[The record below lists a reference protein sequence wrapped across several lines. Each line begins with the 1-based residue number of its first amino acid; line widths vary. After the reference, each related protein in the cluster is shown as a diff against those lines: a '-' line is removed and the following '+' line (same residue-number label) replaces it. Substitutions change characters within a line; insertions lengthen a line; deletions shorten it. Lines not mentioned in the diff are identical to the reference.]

1 MRITLPDPVG
11 FAECFSDVSG
21 IKVNPDIM
29 GITIDSRDVKPGDL
43 YIALSGRRTD
53 GHNFVPDVEL
63 KGCSAALVSDVQKE
77 CKTIQQIR
85 VDDPLTTIGQT
96 ARLWRENIN
105 IPVLGITGTNGKT
118 STKELIKHV
127 LSENMNVHSTKGNYN
142 TFIGVP
148 LTLLTITSSH
158 EISIL
163 ELGANQKGDIRYLC
177 EITKPN
183 HGLITNIAP
192 AHLEGF
198 GSVEE
203 IAKEKGELFLSLNNG
218 FAFVN
223 NADAKVS
230 ALPCSGTK
238 IAYGLTSPCDFPAD
252 IISENDGSLTLIID
266 SEEISTDSRNLTF
279 LKNVIAAASVSITLG
294 VEWDIF
300 RDRITT
306 FDPPKGRCQVKQFNS
321 ITVIDDTYNANL
333 ESTIAALDYLM
344 AFGGNGRKIF
354 IFGDMFELGQDTE
367 LHHRKIGEKCKQTE
381 LDAVHLLGEKTL
393 FTDMELN
400 SSIIHRHYS
409 SKNELI
415 TSLKESFKEG
425 DKILFKG
432 SRGMEMETIIQGVF
446 S

>member
-1 MRITLPDPVG
+1 M
-11 FAECFSDVSG
+11 
-21 IKVNPDIM
+21 
-29 GITIDSRDVKPGDL
+29 
-43 YIALSGRRTD
+43 
-53 GHNFVPDVEL
+53 
-63 KGCSAALVSDVQKE
+63 
-77 CKTIQQIR
+77 
-85 VDDPLTTIGQT
+85 
-96 ARLWRENIN
+96 
-105 IPVLGITGTNGKT
+105 
-118 STKELIKHV
+118 
-127 LSENMNVHSTKGNYN
+127 
-142 TFIGVP
+142 
-148 LTLLTITSSH
+148 TSSH

-218 FAFVN
+218 LAFVN
-223 NADAKVS
+223 NADEKVS
-230 ALPCSGTK
+230 ALPSSGEK
-238 IAYGLTSPCDFPAD
+238 ISYGLTPTCDFPAD

-300 RDRITT
+300 RKRIIT

-367 LHHRKIGEKCKQTE
+367 LHHRKIGEKCKQTK
-381 LDAVHLLGEKTL
+381 LDAVHLLGEKTI

>member
-43 YIALSGRRTD
+43 YIALSGQRTD

-218 FAFVN
+218 LAFVN
-223 NADAKVS
+223 NADEKVS

-238 IAYGLTSPCDFPAD
+238 ISYGLTPPCDFPAD

-344 AFGGNGRKIF
+344 AFGGNGRRIF

-367 LHHRKIGEKCKQTE
+367 LHHRKIGEKCKQTG

>member
-11 FAECFSDVSG
+11 FAECFAAVSG
-21 IKVNPDIM
+21 VKVIPEIK
-29 GITIDSRDVKPGDL
+29 GITTDSRDVKPEDL

-53 GHNFVPDVEL
+53 GHNFVPAVEL
-63 KGCSAALVSDVQKE
+63 EGCSAALVSDVQKE
-77 CKTIQQIR
+77 CKTIQQIK
-85 VDDPLTTIGQT
+85 VDDPLITIGQT
-96 ARLWRENIN
+96 AKLWRENVN
-105 IPVLGITGTNGKT
+105 IPVFGITGTNGKT

-127 LSENMNVHSTKGNYN
+127 LSENMNVHATEGNYN
-142 TFIGVP
+142 TSIGVP
-148 LTLLTITSSH
+148 LTVLTMTSSH

-177 EITKPN
+177 EIIKPN

-203 IAKEKGELFLSLNNG
+203 IAKEKGELFLSLNKG
-218 FAFVN
+218 FSFVN
-223 NADAKVS
+223 NADEKVNT
-230 ALPCSGTK
+230 LPCSGKK
-238 IAYGLTSPCDFPAD
+238 ISYGLTPTCDFPSD
-252 IISENDGSLTLIID
+252 IISEDDGSLTLVID

-294 VEWDIF
+294 VEWDVF
-300 RDRITT
+300 RDRILS

-321 ITVIDDTYNANL
+321 VTVIDDTYNANL

-344 AFGGNGRKIF
+344 AFGGNGRKVF
-354 IFGDMFELGQDTE
+354 IFGDMFELGQNTE
-367 LHHRKIGEKCKQTE
+367 SHHRKIGEKCKQTN
-381 LDAVHLLGEKTL
+381 LDAVYLLGEKTL

-400 SSIIHRHYS
+400 SSTTHRHYS

-415 TSLKESFKEG
+415 SSLKDSFKEG
-425 DKILFKG
+425 DKILIKG
-432 SRGMEMETIIQGVF
+432 SRGMAMETVILGIF

>member
-11 FAECFSDVSG
+11 FAECFAAVSG
-21 IKVNPDIM
+21 VKMIPEIM
-29 GITIDSRDVKPGDL
+29 GITTDSRDVKPEDL

-53 GHNFVPDVEL
+53 GHNFVPAVEL
-63 KGCSAALVSDVQKE
+63 EGCSAALVSDVQKE
-77 CKTIQQIR
+77 CKTIQQIK
-85 VDDPLTTIGQT
+85 VDDPLITIGQT
-96 ARLWRENIN
+96 AKLWRENVN
-105 IPVLGITGTNGKT
+105 IPVFGITGTNGKT

-127 LSENMNVHSTKGNYN
+127 LSENMNVHATEGNYN
-142 TFIGVP
+142 TSIGVP
-148 LTLLTITSSH
+148 LTMLTMTSSH

-203 IAKEKGELFLSLNNG
+203 IAKEKGELFLALNNG
-218 FAFVN
+218 FSFVN
-223 NADAKVS
+223 NADEKVN
-230 ALPCSGTK
+230 ALPCSGKK
-238 IAYGLTSPCDFPAD
+238 ISYGLTPSCDFPSD
-252 IISENDGSLTLIID
+252 IISEGDGSLTLIID

-294 VEWDIF
+294 VEWDVF
-300 RDRITT
+300 RDQILS

-321 ITVIDDTYNANL
+321 VTVIDDTYNANL

-344 AFGGNGRKIF
+344 AFGGNGRKVF

-367 LHHRKIGEKCKQTE
+367 SHHRKIGEKCKQTN
-381 LDAVHLLGEKTL
+381 LDAVYLLGEKTL

-400 SSIIHRHYS
+400 SSTTHRHYS
-409 SKNELI
+409 SKNKLI
-415 TSLKESFKEG
+415 SSLKDSFKEG
-425 DKILFKG
+425 DKILIKG
-432 SRGMEMETIIQGVF
+432 SRGMAMETIIQGIF

>member
-148 LTLLTITSSH
+148 LTLLTTTSSH
-158 EISIL
+158 DISIL

-367 LHHRKIGEKCKQTE
+367 LHHRKIGEKCKQTK

-432 SRGMEMETIIQGVF
+432 SRGMEMETVIQGVF

>member
-1 MRITLPDPVG
+1 MRIALPDPAG
-11 FAECFSDVSG
+11 FTECFSDISSV
-21 IKVNPDIM
+21 KVDSDIM
-29 GITIDSRDVKPGDL
+29 GITIDSRNVKPGDL
-43 YIALSGRRTD
+43 YIALSGLRND

-63 KGCSAALVSDVQKE
+63 EGCSAALVSEIQKE

-96 ARLWRENIN
+96 ASLWRENID
-105 IPVLGITGTNGKT
+105 IPVIGITGTNGKT

-127 LSENMNVHSTKGNYN
+127 LNGNMNVHATKGNYN
-142 TFIGVP
+142 TSIGVP
-148 LTLLTITSSH
+148 LTLLTMTSSH

-177 EITKPN
+177 ELTKPN

-218 FAFVN
+218 FAFIN
-223 NADAKVS
+223 KADEKIS
-230 ALPCSGTK
+230 ALPSSGEK
-238 IAYGLTSPCDFPAD
+238 ITYGLTPTCDFPAD

-279 LKNVIAAASVSITLG
+279 FKNVIAAASVSITLG
-294 VEWDIF
+294 IEWNVF
-300 RDRITT
+300 RERITT
-306 FDPPKGRCQVKQFNS
+306 FDHPKGRCQVKQINS

-367 LHHRKIGEKCKQTE
+367 LHHRKIGEKCKQSA
-381 LDAVHLLGEKTL
+381 LDAVYLLGEKTI

-400 SSIIHRHYS
+400 SSIKHRHYS

-415 TSLKESFKEG
+415 TSLKDSFKEG

-432 SRGMEMETIIQGVF
+432 SRGMAMETVIQGIF
-446 S
+446 H

>member
-1 MRITLPDPVG
+1 MRITLPDPAG
-11 FAECFSDVSG
+11 FTECFADISG
-21 IKVNPDIM
+21 VKIDSDIM
-29 GITIDSRDVKPGDL
+29 GITIDSRNVKPGDL
-43 YIALSGRRTD
+43 YIALSGIRTD

-63 KGCSAALVSDVQKE
+63 EGCSAALVSDIQKE
-77 CKTIQQIR
+77 CTTIQQIR
-85 VDDPLTTIGQT
+85 VDDPLTTISQT
-96 ARLWRENIN
+96 ASLWRKNID
-105 IPVLGITGTNGKT
+105 IPVFGITGTNGKT

-127 LSENMNVHSTKGNYN
+127 LNENMNVHATKGNYN
-142 TFIGVP
+142 TSIGVP
-148 LTLLTITSSH
+148 LTLLTMTSSH
-158 EISIL
+158 EISII

-177 EITKPN
+177 ELTKPN

-192 AHLEGF
+192 AHLEGL

-223 NADAKVS
+223 KTDEKIS
-230 ALPCSGTK
+230 ALPSSGKK
-238 IAYGLTSPCDFPAD
+238 ITYGLTPTCDFPAD

-294 VEWDIF
+294 VEWDVF
-300 RDRITT
+300 RERITT
-306 FDPPKGRCQVKQFNS
+306 FDPPKGRCQVKQINS
-321 ITVIDDTYNANL
+321 VTVIDDTYNANL

-367 LHHRKIGEKCKQTE
+367 LHHRKIGEKCKQSA
-381 LDAVHLLGEKTL
+381 LDAVHLLGEKTI

-400 SSIIHRHYS
+400 SSIKHRHYS

-415 TSLKESFKEG
+415 TSLKDSFKEG

-432 SRGMEMETIIQGVF
+432 SRGMAMETVIHGIF
-446 S
+446 H

>member
-11 FAECFSDVSG
+11 FAECFAAVSG
-21 IKVNPDIM
+21 VKVIPEIM
-29 GITIDSRDVKPGDL
+29 GITTDSRDVKPEDL

-53 GHNFVPDVEL
+53 GHNFVPAVEL
-63 KGCSAALVSDVQKE
+63 EGCSAALVSDVQKE
-77 CKTIQQIR
+77 CRTIQQIK
-85 VDDPLTTIGQT
+85 VDDPLITIGQT
-96 ARLWRENIN
+96 AKLWRENVN
-105 IPVLGITGTNGKT
+105 IPVFGITGTNGKT

-127 LSENMNVHSTKGNYN
+127 LSENMNVHATEGNYN
-142 TFIGVP
+142 TSIGVP
-148 LTLLTITSSH
+148 LTMLTMTSSH

-203 IAKEKGELFLSLNNG
+203 IAKEKGELFLALNNG

-223 NADAKVS
+223 NADEKIN
-230 ALPCSGTK
+230 ALPCSGKK
-238 IAYGLTSPCDFPAD
+238 ISYGLTPTCDFPSD
-252 IISENDGSLTLIID
+252 IISEGDGSLTLIID

-279 LKNVIAAASVSITLG
+279 LKNVIAAAAVSITLG
-294 VEWDIF
+294 VEWDVF
-300 RDRITT
+300 RDQILS
-306 FDPPKGRCQVKQFNS
+306 FEPPKGRCQVKQFNS
-321 ITVIDDTYNANL
+321 VTVIDDTYNANL

-344 AFGGNGRKIF
+344 AFGGNGRKVF

-367 LHHRKIGEKCKQTE
+367 SHHRKIGEKCKQTN
-381 LDAVHLLGEKTL
+381 LDAVYLLGEKTL

-400 SSIIHRHYS
+400 SSTTHRHYS
-409 SKNELI
+409 SKNKLI
-415 TSLKESFKEG
+415 SSLKDSFKEG
-425 DKILFKG
+425 DKILIKG
-432 SRGMEMETIIQGVF
+432 SRGMAMETIIQGIF

>member
-1 MRITLPDPVG
+1 
-11 FAECFSDVSG
+11 
-21 IKVNPDIM
+21 M
-29 GITIDSRDVKPGDL
+29 G
-43 YIALSGRRTD
+43 
-53 GHNFVPDVEL
+53 
-63 KGCSAALVSDVQKE
+63 
-77 CKTIQQIR
+77 
-85 VDDPLTTIGQT
+85 
-96 ARLWRENIN
+96 

-127 LSENMNVHSTKGNYN
+127 MNGNMNVHATEGNYN
-142 TFIGVP
+142 TSIGVP
-148 LTLLTITSSH
+148 LTVFTMTSSH

-203 IAKEKGELFLSLNNG
+203 IAKEKGELFLSLNKG
-218 FAFVN
+218 FSFIN
-223 NADAKVS
+223 NADEKVNT
-230 ALPCSGTK
+230 LPCSGKK
-238 IAYGLTSPCDFPAD
+238 ISYGLTPTCDFPSD
-252 IISENDGSLTLIID
+252 IISEDDGSLTLVID

-294 VEWDIF
+294 VEWDVF
-300 RDRITT
+300 RDQILS
-306 FDPPKGRCQVKQFNS
+306 FEPPKGRCQVTQFNS
-321 ITVIDDTYNANL
+321 VTVIDDTYNANL
-333 ESTIAALDYLM
+333 ESTIAALDYLI
-344 AFGGNGRKIF
+344 ALGGNGRKIF

-367 LHHRKIGEKCKQTE
+367 SHHRKIGEKCKQTE
-381 LDAVHLLGEKTL
+381 LDAVYLLGEKTL

-400 SSIIHRHYS
+400 SSTTHRHYS

-415 TSLKESFKEG
+415 SSLTNSFKEG
-425 DKILFKG
+425 DKILIKG
-432 SRGMEMETIIQGVF
+432 SRGMAMETIIQGIF

>member
-11 FAECFSDVSG
+11 FAECFAAVSG
-21 IKVNPDIM
+21 VKVIPEIM
-29 GITIDSRDVKPGDL
+29 GITTDSRDVKPEDL

-53 GHNFVPDVEL
+53 GHNFVPAVEL
-63 KGCSAALVSDVQKE
+63 EGCSAALVSDVQNE
-77 CKTIQQIR
+77 CKTIQQIK
-85 VDDPLTTIGQT
+85 VDDPLITIGQT
-96 ARLWRENIN
+96 AKLWRENVN
-105 IPVLGITGTNGKT
+105 IPVFGITGTNGKT

-127 LSENMNVHSTKGNYN
+127 LSENMNVHATEGNYN
-142 TFIGVP
+142 TSIGVP
-148 LTLLTITSSH
+148 LTMLTMTSSH

-203 IAKEKGELFLSLNNG
+203 IAKEKGELFLALNNG
-218 FAFVN
+218 FSFVN
-223 NADAKVS
+223 NADEKVN
-230 ALPCSGTK
+230 ALPCSGKK
-238 IAYGLTSPCDFPAD
+238 ISYGLTPTCDFPSD
-252 IISENDGSLTLIID
+252 IISEGDGSLTLIID

-279 LKNVIAAASVSITLG
+279 LKNVIAAAAVSITLG
-294 VEWDIF
+294 VEWDVF
-300 RDRITT
+300 RDQILS

-321 ITVIDDTYNANL
+321 VTVIDDTYNANL

-344 AFGGNGRKIF
+344 AFGGNGRKVF

-367 LHHRKIGEKCKQTE
+367 SHHRKIGEKCKQTN
-381 LDAVHLLGEKTL
+381 LDAVYLLGEKTL

-400 SSIIHRHYS
+400 SSTTHRHYS
-409 SKNELI
+409 SKNKLI
-415 TSLKESFKEG
+415 SSLKDSFKEG
-425 DKILFKG
+425 DKILIKG
-432 SRGMEMETIIQGVF
+432 SRGMAMETIIQGIF

>member
-11 FAECFSDVSG
+11 FAECFAAVSG
-21 IKVNPDIM
+21 VKVIPEIM
-29 GITIDSRDVKPGDL
+29 GITTDSRDVKPEDL

-53 GHNFVPDVEL
+53 GHNFVPAVEL
-63 KGCSAALVSDVQKE
+63 EGCSAALVSDVQKE
-77 CKTIQQIR
+77 CKTIQQIK
-85 VDDPLTTIGQT
+85 VDDPLITIGQT
-96 ARLWRENIN
+96 AKLWRENVN
-105 IPVLGITGTNGKT
+105 IPVFGITGTNGKT

-127 LSENMNVHSTKGNYN
+127 LSENMNVHATEGNYN
-142 TFIGVP
+142 TSIGVP
-148 LTLLTITSSH
+148 LTVLTMTSSH

-203 IAKEKGELFLSLNNG
+203 IAKEKGELFLSLNKG
-218 FAFVN
+218 FSFVN
-223 NADAKVS
+223 NADEKVNT
-230 ALPCSGTK
+230 LPCSGKK
-238 IAYGLTSPCDFPAD
+238 ISYGLTPTCDFPSD
-252 IISENDGSLTLIID
+252 IISEDDGSLTLVID

-294 VEWDIF
+294 VEWDVF
-300 RDRITT
+300 RDQILS
-306 FDPPKGRCQVKQFNS
+306 FEPLKGRCQVKQFNS
-321 ITVIDDTYNANL
+321 VTVIDDTYNANL

-344 AFGGNGRKIF
+344 AFGGNGRKVF
-354 IFGDMFELGQDTE
+354 IFGDMFELGQNTE
-367 LHHRKIGEKCKQTE
+367 SHHRKIGEKCKQTN
-381 LDAVHLLGEKTL
+381 LDAVYLLGEKTL

-400 SSIIHRHYS
+400 SSTTHRHYS

-415 TSLKESFKEG
+415 SSLKDSFKEG
-425 DKILFKG
+425 DKILIKG
-432 SRGMEMETIIQGVF
+432 SRGMAMETIIQGIF